1 MKCDACEKNTP
12 DLTLLAIA
20 AYEAIRKGEKEASEN
35 GSNKTKTAQTSL
47 K

>member
-1 MKCDACEKNTP
+1 MNNIP

-20 AYEAIRKGEKEASEN
+20 AYEAIRKGESDATEN
-35 GSNKTKTAQTSL
+35 GIDRSKATQTSL

>member
-1 MKCDACEKNTP
+1 MRTDSIP

-35 GSNKTKTAQTSL
+35 GSNKTKTAQTPVT
-47 K
+47 

>member
-20 AYEAIRKGEKEASEN
+20 AYEAIRKGESDAAEN
-35 GSNKTKTAQTSL
+35 GIDKAKAAQTPVT
-47 K
+47 